1 LQLAYFPMLRR
12 IRFLAEKDLTL
23 MMVLFDFLSNRIT
36 PRQLRARLTR
46 MYTGE
51 NDAT

>member
-1 LQLAYFPMLRR
+1 
-12 IRFLAEKDLTL
+12 

-36 PRQLRARLTR
+36 PLQLRARLTR
-46 MYTGE
+46 MYTRK